1 MCFFHIDGID
11 DDDDSDGNVKHDDG
25 VDDDVDEDDGLQSLP
40 RVRGRKPISDVSS
53 PPIQTLLLVKDTS
66 VDFHGEDDVGYLLCW
81 LLRSY
86 GGGW

>member
-1 MCFFHIDGID
+1 MCFFHFDGFD
-11 DDDDSDGNVKHDDG
+11 DDDDINGNVKH
-25 VDDDVDEDDGLQSLP
+25 DDVDEDDGLQSLP

-66 VDFHGEDDVGYLLCW
+66 VDFHGEDDVGHLLCW

-86 GGGW
+86 GDGW